1 MLKVAAGEARPRFT
15 FAISTMG
22 CKANLTDSQALEAS
36 LRDLG
41 GAPASQGENA
51 DLFLLNTCTVT
62 DQADREAAKILRG
75 SKAPLTVATGC
86 LAEVDPERLASSA
99 SSEHKVRIVRN
110 SAKEEVSTLVEEWL
124 RGELSE
130 QSEVIHG
137 DRAAWHQ
144 GFLPNRDALE
154 IAKPSAAPR
163 TRAFLKVQ
171 DGCNAFCAYC
181 IIPFARGRSRSL
193 SAEQVAREVGEA
205 TAAGAKEVVL
215 TAIHA
220 ADYESQGLDF
230 TGLVEKVLRE
240 TAVPR
245 LRLTSLDPAEIP
257 DRLLSLMENEPR
269 LCPHFHVSLQ
279 SANARVLGGMKRGYG
294 AEEIEDRL
302 SAIARRL
309 PHAYVGMDLI
319 AGFPGE
325 TAEEFEDGYRR
336 LERLPWTKAHV
347 FPFSVRR
354 NTAAARL
361 VEAGVAVPEALVR
374 ERAARLRELSDRKQ
388 AEANASR
395 VGSVME
401 VLIEGKEATRL
412 GRAVSIGHSRS
423 YFKVVVP
430 GRHPANELRR
440 VRIVG
445 VLGLDE
451 LKGELV

>member
-1 MLKVAAGEARPRFT
+1 MLRVAAGEGAPRFT

-22 CKANLTDSQALEAS
+22 CKANLTDSHALEAK
-36 LRDLG
+36 LRELG
-41 GAPASQGENA
+41 GAPTAEDEKA

-62 DQADREAAKILRG
+62 DQADREATKLLRG
-75 SKAPLTVATGC
+75 SGAALTVATGC
-86 LAEVDPERLASSA
+86 LAEVDPERLVGNAGQK
-99 SSEHKVRIVRN
+99 KVRVVRN
-110 SAKEEVSTLVEEWL
+110 SAKGELSALIEEWL
-124 RGELSE
+124 KGELSE
-130 QSEVIHG
+130 QSKIIHG

-144 GFLPNRDALE
+144 GLLANRDALE

-171 DGCNAFCAYC
+171 DGCNAFCSYC
-181 IIPFARGRSRSL
+181 IIPLARGRSRSL
-193 SAEQVAREVGEA
+193 DAGRVVKEVSEA
-205 TAAGAKEVVL
+205 VAAGVKEVVL

-220 ADYESQGLDF
+220 ADYECGGLDF
-230 TGLVEKVLRE
+230 VGLVEKVLKE
-240 TAVPR
+240 TSVPR

-257 DRLLSLMENEPR
+257 DRLLALMESEPR
-269 LCPHFHVSLQ
+269 LCPHFHISLQ
-279 SANARVLGGMKRGYG
+279 SAHSRVLAAMKRGYG
-294 AEEIEDRL
+294 AEQVEDRL
-302 SAIARRL
+302 LAVAKRL

-325 TAEEFEDGYRR
+325 TEEEFEGGYRR

-361 VEAGVAVPEALVR
+361 VEAGIALPESVVR
-374 ERAARLRELSDRKQ
+374 ERAARLRVLSERKH
-388 AEANASR
+388 AEANAAR

-412 GRAVSIGHSRS
+412 GRAVSLGHSRS

-430 GRHPANELRR
+430 GRHAANELRR
-440 VRIVG
+440 ARIVG
-445 VLGLDE
+445 VLGQEE